1 MTYNKDYVFLL
12 IVPCYEKKNNHN
24 VNEIVQKLCFNTKI
38 LSGILLDS
46 YDVVVS
52 MNIIVSTY
60 DELEYPG

>member
-1 MTYNKDYVFLL
+1 MK
-12 IVPCYEKKNNHN
+12 KKNNHN